1 MAFSKRVAC
10 VMGIVALMV
19 SMCVCIVGCGKQPA
33 ATWSHGE
40 VSEDDVTTV
49 VNNLHTY
56 YGITDDDTWALFV
69 KQRAY
74 DTSSQ
79 KNDTSSTSALGYAKE
94 KEPKANLTDADL
106 GSNVDLSSSS
116 DSTTE
121 DEPKDET
128 GTVEELREYVIE
140 QIIRQRI
147 IDEEI
152 KARNITVSD
161 AEVDETIDQLR
172 QYVEA
177 QYMEG
182 VFESFLQ
189 MQGYADLNAYKKEI
203 REQLIQVQLQ
213 KEIAGTI
220 TGDDGKETINSTKW
234 NEWLDGKYA
243 EAKVKINPPTI
254 QLPYALVETSSS
266 TSQESSDK

>member
-1 MAFSKRVAC
+1 MAFSKRVMC
-10 VMGIVALMV
+10 VVGTVALV
-19 SMCVCIVGCGKQPA
+19 LSVCVCLAGCGKQAA
-33 ATWSHGE
+33 ATWSHGD
-40 VSEDDVTTV
+40 VSEDDVTKV
-49 VNNLHTY
+49 VNNLRTY
-56 YGITDDDTWALFV
+56 YSISDDDTWAQFV

-74 DTSSQ
+74 DTSDQ
-79 KNDTSSTSALGYAKE
+79 QNDTSSTSAISHAK
-94 KEPKANLTDADL
+94 NQDSNTNYSDTDL

-116 DSTTE
+116 SSATE
-121 DEPKDET
+121 DTPKDET
-128 GTVEELREYVIE
+128 GTVEELREYVIK

-152 KARNITVSD
+152 KSRNITVSD
-161 AEVDETIDQLR
+161 EEVNEAVEQVR

-189 MQGYADLNAYKKEI
+189 MQGYSDLNAYKKEI
-203 REQLIQVQLQ
+203 REQLIQVKLQ

-220 TGDDGKETINSTKW
+220 TGEDGKETINSAKW

-243 EAKVKINPPTI
+243 EANVKINPPTI
-254 QLPYALVETSSS
+254 ELPYALVSTSASSS
-266 TSQESSDK
+266 ESSSK